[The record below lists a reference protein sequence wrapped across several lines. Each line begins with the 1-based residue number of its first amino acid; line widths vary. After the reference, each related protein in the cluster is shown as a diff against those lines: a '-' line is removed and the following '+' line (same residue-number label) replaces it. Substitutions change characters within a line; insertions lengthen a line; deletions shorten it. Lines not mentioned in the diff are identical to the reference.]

1 MIQFIPNS
9 ERILQVRFYQLIQL
23 LRKEGPGW
31 CIAFDEEG
39 LEAAY
44 PGFLQTFDFTGVDV
58 EQLYDFITVEYRHWA
73 DSSFRE
79 FAAAQEFMC
88 FDDATISEDTA
99 IEDWPIVYDFI
110 QVSEETGWIVV
121 TQFWWTEV
129 WTMDRVPTG
138 VRSSPSYIDNGEI
151 FFAPLSSEYVAYEEE
166 DNNNGIRQLLYRWLD
181 GELIQTPI
189 SSHEVIDLMMDYGMN
204 VDVRALSEE
213 LASDDATVVKILDH
227 HGLQF
232 MHLNDKAQG
241 RVDFIA
247 AAVRYWPSMFKY
259 VPDDLRAD
267 RDLVSSM
274 LEVNG
279 GVLPYAAP
287 ELLHDRALALVA
299 AGSSVE
305 VFHQLPPEFQQDP
318 EFIRAYDTVKKNAAD
333 EWDDA
338 GFF

>member
-1 MIQFIPNS
+1 MVQFVPNS
-9 ERILQVRFYQLIQL
+9 NRVLQVRFYQLIQL

-31 CIAFDEEG
+31 CISFDEEG

-44 PGFLQTFDFTGVDV
+44 PGFLQTFDFTGIDV
-58 EQLYDFITVEYRHWA
+58 EKLYDFITVEYRHWA

-88 FDDATISEDTA
+88 FEDEAISEDA
-99 IEDWPIVYDFI
+99 ALDEWPTLYDFI

-129 WTMDRVPTG
+129 WTLDRVPTG
-138 VRSSPSYIDNGEI
+138 IRSSPSYIDNGEI
-151 FFAPLSSEYVAYEEE
+151 FFAPLSPEYVAYEEE
-166 DNNNGIRQLLYRWLD
+166 DNNNGIRQLVYQWSD
-181 GELIQTPI
+181 GKLIQTPI
-189 SSHEVIDLMMDYGMN
+189 NSQEVIDLMMDHGMN

-213 LASDDATVVKILDH
+213 LASDDATVVKILEH

-232 MHLNDKAQG
+232 LHLTEEAQG

-267 RDLVSSM
+267 RDLVARM
-274 LEVNG
+274 VEVNG
-279 GVLPYAAP
+279 GILPYAAP
-287 ELLHDRALALVA
+287 ELLRDRALALA
-299 AGSSVE
+299 ATGSSVE
-305 VFHQLPPEFQQDP
+305 VFHQLPQEFQNDA
-318 EFIRAYDTVKKNAAD
+318 EFISVHDSVKKNAAD
-333 EWDDA
+333 EWDAA
-338 GFF
+338 GYF

>member
-1 MIQFIPNS
+1 
-9 ERILQVRFYQLIQL
+9 L
-23 LRKEGPGW
+23 
-31 CIAFDEEG
+31 
-39 LEAAY
+39 
-44 PGFLQTFDFTGVDV
+44 
-58 EQLYDFITVEYRHWA
+58 
-73 DSSFRE
+73 
-79 FAAAQEFMC
+79 
-88 FDDATISEDTA
+88 
-99 IEDWPIVYDFI
+99 
-110 QVSEETGWIVV
+110 
-121 TQFWWTEV
+121 
-129 WTMDRVPTG
+129 
-138 VRSSPSYIDNGEI
+138 
-151 FFAPLSSEYVAYEEE
+151 FFAPLSPEYVSYEEE

-213 LASDDATVVKILDH
+213 LASDDTTVVKILDH

-279 GVLPYAAP
+279 GILPYAAP

>member
-9 ERILQVRFYQLIQL
+9 ERVLQVRFYQLIQL
-23 LRKEGPGW
+23 LRTEGPGW
-31 CIAFDEEG
+31 CIAFDEAG

-129 WTMDRVPTG
+129 WTLDRIPTG
-138 VRSSPSYIDNGEI
+138 VRSSPSYIDNGEL
-151 FFAPLSSEYVAYEEE
+151 FFAPLSPEYVAYEEE

-305 VFHQLPPEFQQDP
+305 VFHQLPSEFQQDP
-318 EFIRAYDTVKKNAAD
+318 EFIRAYETVKKNAAD

>member
-138 VRSSPSYIDNGEI
+138 VRSSPSYIDNGEL
-151 FFAPLSSEYVAYEEE
+151 FFAPLSPEYVSYEEE

-213 LASDDATVVKILDH
+213 LASDDTTVVKILDH

-279 GVLPYAAP
+279 GILPYAAP

-299 AGSSVE
+299 AGSSVG

-318 EFIRAYDTVKKNAAD
+318 EFIRAYETVKKNAAD